1 MQIAAAAGQQVAG
14 MEQIAQAMNN
24 IHQVTAQTV
33 ARSQQTERA
42 AAELNE
48 LAAQLR
54 QVVERYR
61 L

>member
-1 MQIAAAAGQQVAG
+1 
-14 MEQIAQAMNN
+14 MNN

-33 ARSQQTERA
+33 ASSQQTERA

-48 LAAQLR
+48 LASKLR
-54 QVVERYR
+54 QVVERYH